1 MKKDQLTDQQI
12 EDFAKF
18 NAISVCGALEAQGI
32 RTTLEGFVFLKEAT
46 EKDIKENN
54 SIERSVA
61 EYDRVLRTT

>member
-1 MKKDQLTDQQI
+1 MKKDQLTNQQI

-18 NAISVCGALEAQGI
+18 NAISVCAALEAQGI
-32 RTTLEGFVFLKEAT
+32 RTTLEGFIFLKEAT